1 MNTKAS
7 TNIIDH
13 TESRIKSFEDME
25 KIKPNA
31 IVLDDDEWN
40 EYADLFGIQPDKELN
55 RKARKNGVLFF
66 RGIRVIKW
74 SKVKGLANT

>member
-13 TESRIKSFEDME
+13 TEIRIKSFDDMG
-25 KIKPNA
+25 KIKLNA

>member
-13 TESRIKSFEDME
+13 TEIRIKSFDDMG

-40 EYADLFGIQPDKELN
+40 EYADLFGIQADQELDK
-55 RKARKNGVLFF
+55 KTRKNGVLFF

-74 SKVKGLANT
+74 SKVKSMVKT

>member
-13 TESRIKSFEDME
+13 TESRIKSFDDMG
-25 KIKPNA
+25 KIKLNA